1 MKTKP
6 VNPYDRLL
14 GDVSRFLSDVRFPT
28 RKRLWHYSIAKL
40 NDRAGF
46 DLLDLFHRTAAADL
60 LGFDTILKSTD
71 EGLVVEFRKRPDE
84 SKLPWSLK

>member
-14 GDVSRFLSDVRFPT
+14 GDVRRYLSDVRSPT
-28 RKRLWHYSIAKL
+28 RKRLWVYPKEEL
-40 NDRAGF
+40 NKRAVF
-46 DLLDLFHRTAAADL
+46 ALLDLWERTAAADL
-60 LGFDTILKSTD
+60 LGFDTALKSTD